1 MDDIFASY
9 HHSSFIKSKF
19 WNGDTPIIPEFDFVV
34 VGGGPSGCAVASRLA
49 EGGKFT
55 VLLIEQ
61 GTTSVA
67 SPVI

>member
-1 MDDIFASY
+1 MDDIFYSH
-9 HHSSFIKSKF
+9 HHSSFVKSRF
-19 WNGDTPIIPEFDFVV
+19 WDGDTQIIPEFDFIV

-61 GTTSVA
+61 GTTFVVSYH
-67 SPVI
+67 